1 MPLKINYV
9 TRETVTNL
17 RRNVLM
23 TGAAV
28 LTVAVSLGLVG
39 GALLVKQA
47 VDNATV
53 QWRGGVELSVF
64 MKADGGAS
72 ACSGLACE
80 LKAMPE
86 VDEGRF
92 GSPHAAHAEVK

>member
-23 TGAAV
+23 TGAAI
-28 LTVAVSLGLVG
+28 LTVAVSLALVG
-39 GALLVKQA
+39 GALLIKQA

-64 MKADGGAS
+64 MKPDAAPSENDAVERELRAPPEGKRVQVVPPQGPHGG
-72 ACSGLACE
+72 
-80 LKAMPE
+80 
-86 VDEGRF
+86 VQ
-92 GSPHAAHAEVK
+92 